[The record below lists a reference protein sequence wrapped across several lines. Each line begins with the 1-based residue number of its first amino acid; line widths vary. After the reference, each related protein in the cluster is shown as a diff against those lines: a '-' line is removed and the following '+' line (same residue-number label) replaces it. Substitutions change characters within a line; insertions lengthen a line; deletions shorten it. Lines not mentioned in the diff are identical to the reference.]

1 MPRWLNFPNSLTVL
15 RLLLVPFILH
25 AILTG
30 HHRLALALF
39 LVAAF
44 SDVADGAAARRLG
57 QTSPAGAYLDP
68 IADKCL
74 MSGVYLA
81 FAAARLIPWWFV
93 ALVLGR
99 DLYILAGALLVMRF
113 TAARAFPPSIWGKA
127 STFLQI
133 CTAVI
138 WMTREAAPTA
148 WLRSLAE
155 AMLWPTA
162 AITLWSGL
170 HYTRSEE
177 HTSELQSLR
186 HLV

>member
-1 MPRWLNFPNSLTVL
+1 MPRWLNFANSLTVL

-25 AILTG
+25 AILTAQY
-30 HHRLALALF
+30 RLALALF

-44 SDVADGAAARRLG
+44 TDIADGAAARRWG
-57 QTSPAGAYLDP
+57 QASPAGAYLDP

-74 MSGVYLA
+74 LSGVYLA
-81 FAAARLIPWWFV
+81 LAAARLVPWWFV

-99 DLYILAGALLVMRF
+99 DLYILIGASLVMRF
-113 TAARAFPPSIWGKA
+113 TTARAFPPSIWGKA

-133 CTAVI
+133 STAVV
-138 WMTREAAPTA
+138 WMTREAAPTP
-148 WLRSLAE
+148 WLRSLAS

-170 HYTRSEE
+170 HYTWQALLIVRE
-177 HTSELQSLR
+177 H
-186 HLV
+186 